1 MSQKLAASYD
11 TILGMAKKI
20 IVGNWKM
27 YPLSFK
33 KAKEVFSKI
42 KKKTAGKN
50 GLDVII
56 CPSFLFLE
64 SFARNQTSRVS
75 VGAQD
80 VSAEKEG
87 AFTGGVS
94 ALALYELG
102 VRSVIIGHSERRE
115 TGDDND
121 TVAKKVKQA
130 LTARLRPIICIGEK
144 ERDMEGAYLGF
155 LKEQITSALSKTP
168 PALLKLITI
177 AYEPVWAIGK
187 EAKEA
192 ATPADF
198 LEKSIF
204 IRRVIADL
212 YDQKI
217 ATTIQIIYGGSVDE
231 TNAISF
237 FSEGKAQ
244 GLLVGRASLNPD
256 SFGDIIKAVSNL

>member
-1 MSQKLAASYD
+1 
-11 TILGMAKKI
+11 MAKKI

-27 YPLSFK
+27 YPLPSK

-42 KKKTAGKN
+42 KKRTSGARGV
-50 GLDVII
+50 DVII

-64 SFARNQTSRVS
+64 PFAKGQRARLS

-80 VSAEKEG
+80 VSPEKEG
-87 AFTGGVS
+87 AFTGSVS
-94 ALALYELG
+94 AASLFDIG
-102 VRSVIIGHSERRE
+102 VRSVITGHSERRAA
-115 TGDDND
+115 GDDND
-121 TVAKKVKQA
+121 VVAKKVKQA
-130 LTARLRPIICIGEK
+130 LSARLRVIICVGER
-144 ERDMEGAYLGF
+144 ERDVEGAYLGF
-155 LKEQITSALSKTP
+155 LKEQITSALFKTSP
-168 PALLKLITI
+168 LLLKLITI

-217 ATTIQIIYGGSVDE
+217 ATTIPIIYGGSVDE
-231 TNAISF
+231 TNAIPF
-237 FSEGKAQ
+237 FTEGKAQ
-244 GLLVGRASLNPD
+244 GLLVGRASLDPD
-256 SFGDIIKAVSNL
+256 SFGAIIKAVNNL